1 MDIIENLDD
10 VNFSNEENNENPNA
24 LQEAEVQEEVLRV
37 PYEAASESCDS
48 LDSYVPIGFA
58 SEQTYFNNR
67 LKSTYDVAEYVKD
80 KLKYKTID
88 DLCKAFSKEQIDG
101 IATAIFNWESTGKA
115 IIISDQT
122 GLGKGRM
129 IAGLIR
135 FSILTLK
142 KFPVFF
148 TESSNLFSDI
158 YRDLFDIGFEANIPI
173 AIKTKPTFL
182 QRDEITRE
190 LLLSELKKDI
200 EEEELRIDYNLDDDL
215 DFSDL
220 FKAENEDILDEVLEL
235 YADYIEENGVIIGDE
250 YTYLLDD
257 ITDKQIKKIIKKD
270 IEENNALRFSD
281 IELTEAQISNL
292 FTAKYE
298 KLLLDVIK
306 SYKSNLSIKQKQ
318 QDAMKEGR
326 YRINPIVP
334 FKLDITNKSG
344 DLLFQVTDKDAKK
357 FIQDMQVPAT
367 MEQFSLF
374 CVKYSTL
381 GRGFFNRKTNQKS
394 PKGLFIEKFCKDRVV
409 LLDEVHNAAG
419 SKSKVDRTTGQVSAS
434 NTFMYLSYLIRNSK
448 YVTYISA
455 TWAKRSDNIPIYAL
469 ATAIQDSKLSTSQLI
484 NAFASGGLALQ
495 EMVSSALVKDGQLI
509 RRERDVK
516 AIVDIPLVELGD
528 EDNPNPLAQSQ
539 LVRLDRMAEIWS
551 NMTFLYQELKDTFKA
566 QRENLTLQGEGFSE
580 EEILQIGEATL
591 LSIVKDRYKLR
602 ANLNTQL
609 SRLFEYFI
617 ISLKTQQAIQYAL
630 EELNVGRKVVIAISN
645 TFASQ
650 FDNIKRDYQQSL
662 PYKFGDVVPND
673 LVEMFKGQLARL
685 LGFTYRGVKVL
696 DDGTKAPFETTISL
710 FDEKIDDYGKPNF
723 RLFINA
729 LNGLKSDFANAF
741 ESYSNIGIPLS
752 PLDVI
757 RAKVGKDFSID
768 EITGRTKMLE
778 FEDNNYSE
786 GILSKREKQDKMTLV
801 NKFNANELDALI
813 INVSGATGLSLHA
826 LETIVQGK
834 VVAPVNIRPK
844 EVPKSLL
851 PKNEVKGRT
860 MIILQMEKDI
870 AKEMQKLGR
879 INRNGQAYIPKYIY
893 VNSIIPSEARYN
905 AMAQKKLKSLMSMTA
920 GNQNF
925 GKDIFN
931 YDDFLSDF
939 GIDAW
944 NQTIREL
951 RYPEKEYKVKGV
963 EQLKTKSKFLYFLSY
978 NEQERF
984 YSTLRTNLNK
994 EIEIAIKSGNYNTK
1008 VEYENFLAQT
1018 EQVLPYII
1026 TTQNSTTIFGSN
1038 VFAEIIKIK
1047 KYVDINDERKIK
1059 RIIDDYYTRFD
1070 NVTSKYISDIDGVK
1084 KRRLNDITSNQKIY
1098 FDEQKALIENQQIQI
1113 SDLENQIKVQDEK
1126 LKKYPIVEDIIELD
1140 RKIKEYSEEKEK
1152 YGKDILLL
1160 IESGDTEKTAELSR
1174 KVAQLKGDI
1183 DSLTKSRIEKAG
1195 EISVQDLQSQYKETE
1210 RAIRYA
1216 KEGIENRQ
1224 RQIQRINDDIA
1235 EQENILKLYQKY
1247 QSNIGKIID
1256 ISFYQIDKN
1265 FRGYDDS
1272 GNEIYE
1278 YTAVKSSTSKAV
1290 LTKVSAILSGR
1301 NDLILSN
1308 ITISYTDET
1317 SNDIIPLSAI
1327 ESEIS
1332 AENKALGLRNKVEV
1346 TFTDLPYEE
1355 NWTNYIK
1362 NYDNAYFKQEVVLS
1376 GDLLKATAFKSFLKL
1391 SGKIV
1396 KYTTY
1401 DNRLKTSFLL
1411 DDDSKKEIENAQG
1424 LIDNNLPYGLIFS
1437 MNKENTKNIISTMV
1451 AKAILVSLQNTYL
1464 NLERVVE
1471 NVNGSRNVISLQ
1483 RMTFASQI
1491 YYDQSYL
1498 FILAYPNLELLNE
1511 LDNLIKEK
1519 NFDQSLFNDNSM
1531 KAGFIKIVSA
1541 YIYENFEK
1549 LRFIFTAQQPNII
1562 SQFFD
1567 LLNDKLK
1574 VQQYQNGN
1582 ELWNGSLLL
1591 ESDNSPQIT
1600 IMMDSNVDAKYQN
1613 FVSGYIERI
1622 DNGSGYEQDN
1632 FHKTV
1637 YNFSKNVEEMYGKD
1651 VNNGMYAVDS
1661 VLLESRD
1668 VNANN
1673 NNSNQQIYFKPN
1685 FSIGMTSS
1693 ALDVMLNF
1701 FEKGLNIEMLSATS
1715 SDCLTYSV
1723 VPYVFNVETS
1733 SLGTIQKIEM
1743 PDNIGDKKVQ
1753 AIEDIIDEF
1762 VKYYLNN

>member
-10 VNFSNEENNENPNA
+10 VNFPNDENNVNPNE

-80 KLKYKTID
+80 KLKYKTIE

-101 IATAIFNWESTGKA
+101 IATAIFNWESTGNA

-135 FSILTLK
+135 FSILNLK

-182 QRDEITRE
+182 EREDITRE
-190 LLLSELKKDI
+190 LLLNELKKDI
-200 EEEELRIDYNLDDDL
+200 QEEELRIDYNFEDDFE
-215 DFSDL
+215 FSDL
-220 FKAENEDILDEVLEL
+220 FKDENEEILDEVLEL

-281 IELTEAQISNL
+281 IELTESQIANL

-318 QDAMKEGR
+318 EDAMKEGR
-326 YRINPIVP
+326 HRIYPISP

-344 DLLFQVTDKDAKK
+344 DLLFQITDKDAKK
-357 FIQDMQVPAT
+357 FIQDMQVPAS

-374 CVKYSTL
+374 CLKYSTL
-381 GRGFFNRKTNQKS
+381 GRGFFSNKTNQKT
-394 PKGLFIEKFCKDRVV
+394 PKGVFIEKFCKDRVV

-419 SKSKVDRTTGQVSAS
+419 SKSKADRRTGEVKAS
-434 NTFMYLSYLIRNSK
+434 NTFTYLSYIIRSSK

-469 ATAIQDSKLSTSQLI
+469 ATAIQDSKLSTPQLI

-528 EDNPNPLAQSQ
+528 EENPNPLAQSQ
-539 LVRLDRMAEIWS
+539 LVRLDTMAEIWRTMTDLYS
-551 NMTFLYQELKDTFKA
+551 NLKDDFKA
-566 QRENLTLQGEGFSE
+566 ERENLTLEGEGFTE
-580 EEILQIGEATL
+580 EEVQTLGAEAL
-591 LSIVKDRYKLR
+591 LDVVKDRYKLR

-617 ISLKTQQAIQYAL
+617 ISLKTQQAIQYAM

-650 FDNIKRDYQQSL
+650 FDNIKRDYEQSI
-662 PYKFGDVVPND
+662 PYQYGDVVPND

-710 FDEKIDDYGKPNF
+710 FDERIDDYGKPNF
-723 RLFINA
+723 RFFINA
-729 LNGLKSDFANAF
+729 LGRLKSTFAFAF
-741 ESYSNIGIPLS
+741 QSFPNIGIPLS

-757 RAKVGKDFSID
+757 RAKVGKDFTID

-778 FEDNNYSE
+778 FDKNNYSE
-786 GILSKREKQDKMTLV
+786 GILSKREKQDKMALV

-834 VVAPVNIRPK
+834 IVPPVNVRPK

-944 NQTIREL
+944 NQTIRDL
-951 RYPEKEYKVKGV
+951 RYPEKEYKVKTV
-963 EQLKTKSKFLYFLSY
+963 EALKTKSKFLYFLSY
-978 NEQERF
+978 NEQEQF
-984 YSTLRTNLNK
+984 YSLLRLNLNK
-994 EIEIAIKSGNYNTK
+994 EIENAIKSGNYNNK

-1026 TTQNSTTIFGSN
+1026 TKQNTHTIFGSN

-1047 KYVDINDERKIK
+1047 KYIEINDERKIK
-1059 RIIDDYYTRFD
+1059 RIIDDNYTSFD
-1070 NVTSKYISDIDGVK
+1070 NATSKYVFNLQGIK
-1084 KRRLNDITSNQKIY
+1084 KRNLDEVKSNQKIY
-1098 FDEQKALIENQQIQI
+1098 FDEQKALIDSQQTQI
-1113 SDLENQIKVQDEK
+1113 GDLETQIKVQEEK
-1126 LKKYPIVEDIIELD
+1126 LKKYPLVEDIIELD

-1160 IESGDTEKTAELSR
+1160 IESGDAEQTAELSR
-1174 KVAQLKGDI
+1174 KVAQLKGNI

-1235 EQENILKLYQKY
+1235 EQENILKLYEKY

-1272 GNEIYE
+1272 GNDIYE
-1278 YTAVKSSTSKAV
+1278 YTAVKSSTVKAV
-1290 LTKVSAILSGR
+1290 LTKVGATLFGR

-1308 ITISYTDET
+1308 ISISYTDET
-1317 SNDIIPLSAI
+1317 TNNVLSLSMI

-1355 NWTNYIK
+1355 NWTNYIR

-1396 KYTTY
+1396 KYTTF

-1411 DDDSKKEIENAQG
+1411 DDDSKKEIEKSQDLLN
-1424 LIDNNLPYGLIFS
+1424 NNLPYGLIFS
-1437 MNKENTKNIISTMV
+1437 MNKENTKNIISTMI
-1451 AKAILVSLQNTYL
+1451 AKAILVSLDNTYL
-1464 NLERVVE
+1464 NLERVIASAD
-1471 NVNGSRNVISLQ
+1471 GSRNVISLQ

-1498 FILAYPNLELLNE
+1498 FLIAYPNLELLKE
-1511 LDNLIKEK
+1511 LDEMLKSK
-1519 NFDQSLFNDNSM
+1519 QFDSSLFNEQSKKD
-1531 KAGFIKIVSA
+1531 GFIKIVSEK
-1541 YIYENFEK
+1541 IYENFEK
-1549 LRFIFTAQQPNII
+1549 VRFIFTAQSPKII

-1574 VQQYQNGN
+1574 IQQYQNGN

-1591 ESDNSPQIT
+1591 ESDNTPQIT
-1600 IMMDSNVDAKYQN
+1600 IMMDSNVESKYQN

-1622 DNGSGYEQDN
+1622 DNRGYEQYN

-1637 YNFSKNVEEMYGKD
+1637 YNFSKNIEEMYAKD
-1651 VNNGMYAVDS
+1651 VNNGLYAVDS
-1661 VLLESRD
+1661 VLLESRQT
-1668 VNANN
+1668 
-1673 NNSNQQIYFKPN
+1673 NSQQNTSEKQIYFNPN
-1685 FSIGMTSS
+1685 FSIGLTSS

-1701 FEKGLNIEMLSATS
+1701 FEKGLNIEMLTATS

-1753 AIEDIIDEF
+1753 EIENIIDDF